1 MHRAESGE
9 KEMVVKLG
17 NAGAEVHE
25 NVSEH
30 SKTAG
35 QSQTHPVQ
43 AKIAQG
49 SMRMHRTHAR
59 TCTMIELTQRWL
71 QKPQK
76 ISVQPHTSKNRLTH
90 LMV

>member
-49 SMRMHRTHAR
+49 SMWMHRTHAR
-59 TCTMIELTQRWL
+59 THVHNDRIDAEPIEYLDYRGPL
-71 QKPQK
+71 YYENS
-76 ISVQPHTSKNRLTH
+76 I
-90 LMV
+90 